1 MAWVTIPP
9 TATDPDA
16 PLTSFLA
23 KAWSDNPAAIAN
35 GDAGAPR
42 ISKSALLAPIAGTGF
57 LMAPTVTLNTS
68 SSGSTSNGSPRTLP
82 IRTGVVTFT
91 MTKSGGTGSVSILIN
106 NSVVESETANGTYN
120 YNRTLSEGD
129 AVSYTANG
137 GSVTGT
143 FMIRSGNDAPI
154 SRS

>member
-42 ISKSALLAPIAGTGF
+42 IADAALNPTLGAVDAVGILWVGRRSAAAAWNAVGS
-57 LMAPTVTLNTS
+57 TVTAVIDNINVVGTTPVAPGEVVAGGILRATNSLGATS
-68 SSGSTSNGSPRTLP
+68 TYTLP
-82 IRTGVVTFT
+82 GSWSCAGFIPNRNQTGDTARTTT
-91 MTKSGGTGSVSILIN
+91 WKRVS
-106 NSVVESETANGTYN
+106 
-120 YNRTLSEGD
+120 
-129 AVSYTANG
+129 
-137 GSVTGT
+137 
-143 FMIRSGNDAPI
+143 
-154 SRS
+154 